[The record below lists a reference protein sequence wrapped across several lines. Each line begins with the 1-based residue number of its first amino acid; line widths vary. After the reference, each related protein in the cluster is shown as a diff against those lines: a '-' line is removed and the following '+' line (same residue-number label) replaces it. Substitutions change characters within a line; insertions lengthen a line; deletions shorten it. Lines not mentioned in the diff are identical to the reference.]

1 MNIGIVGLG
10 LIGGSL
16 AKAYKRAGAAVLG
29 CDRDRVVT
37 DYARLA
43 EAIDGELDESHFKSC
58 DVIFLAITPH
68 EAVRWLIENAPGIPA
83 DTLVIDCCG
92 TKRMICE
99 TGFDLGRRYGFTFVG
114 GHPMAGRHKGGF
126 KNSRAELFDGATMA
140 LVPAKRDNILL
151 LERLKKLLQPAGFGH
166 LLVTTAEKHDEV
178 IAFTSQ
184 MTHLVSNAFIKSGT
198 AEADAEMIAITG
210 GSYRDFTRVAYLNE
224 DMWTELFIENRDNLK
239 KELDMLLSE
248 LSRYEKALEADD
260 PEELRR
266 LLAEGSR
273 RKSEVEKICS

>member
-114 GHPMAGRHKGGF
+114 GHPWQADIKADSKIAVRSFSM
-126 KNSRAELFDGATMA
+126 
-140 LVPAKRDNILL
+140 V
-151 LERLKKLLQPAGFGH
+151 RLWRWYRRNG
-166 LLVTTAEKHDEV
+166 
-178 IAFTSQ
+178 IISCCW
-184 MTHLVSNAFIKSGT
+184 NA
-198 AEADAEMIAITG
+198 
-210 GSYRDFTRVAYLNE
+210 
-224 DMWTELFIENRDNLK
+224 
-239 KELDMLLSE
+239 
-248 LSRYEKALEADD
+248 
-260 PEELRR
+260 
-266 LLAEGSR
+266 
-273 RKSEVEKICS
+273 